1 MATVWDLYD
10 SFCSGEQGGAL
21 PAADPRAAKPGCPEG
36 AVVAQG
42 EPEKTPSLVNTSS
55 LGRICWVMI

>member
-21 PAADPRAAKPGCPEG
+21 PAADPRTSKPGCPEG

-42 EPEKTPSLVNTSS
+42 EPEKTLSLANTSS
-55 LGRICWVMI
+55 LGRISWVMI